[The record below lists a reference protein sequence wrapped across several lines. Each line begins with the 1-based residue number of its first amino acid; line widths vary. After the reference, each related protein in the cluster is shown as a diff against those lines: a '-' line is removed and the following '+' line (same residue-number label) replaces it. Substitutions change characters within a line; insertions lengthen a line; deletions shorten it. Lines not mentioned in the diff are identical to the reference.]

1 MSDSGSSATFKAINE
16 EGIEVTC
23 DILFTFDRM
32 DTDKSYIVFTDNTVD
47 DEGNVQV
54 FASTYNPKAL
64 DGSHVPEAAE
74 LQLTPI
80 ETEEEWHAVETILN
94 QLTEQIRG

>member
-1 MSDSGSSATFKAINE
+1 MSDSNAGMTFKAINE

-32 DTDKSYIVFTDNTVD
+32 DTDRSYIVFTDNTVD
-47 DEGNVQV
+47 DEGNIQV
-54 FASTYNPKAL
+54 FASIYNPKAF
-64 DGSHVPEAAE
+64 DGSHVPKAAE
-74 LQLTPI
+74 LDLIPI
-80 ETEEEWHAVETILN
+80 ETEEEWRTVESVLN